1 MRALKKRGYFFVL
14 DAVLALSIL
23 VVGIFLV
30 TSSYIDAPQPTQVE
44 LISEDLLNFLSN
56 TKIKDL
62 NNPYA
67 GIGGEL
73 WVNGSIRDAD
83 NSLLQ
88 QIGEFYATNNLNTA
102 EKFIQNVSK
111 DAVPYQYR
119 FEVWVNSVIL
129 YPKNPS
135 SEHIRSKNST
145 EILLTSKKITF
156 GIVNKTTG
164 NLWGPYR
171 AEVFLWER

>member
-1 MRALKKRGYFFVL
+1 MPLKKRGYFFVL
-14 DAVLALSIL
+14 DAVLALFIL
-23 VVGIFLV
+23 VVGVFLV
-30 TSSYIDAPQPTQVE
+30 TSSYVDVPQPTQVE
-44 LISEDLLNFLSN
+44 LLSEDLLNFLSN

-73 WVNGSIRDAD
+73 WVNGSIKDAD

-88 QIGEFYATNNLNTA
+88 QISEFYVANNLNTA

-111 DAVPYQYR
+111 DVVPSQFRY
-119 FEVWVNSVIL
+119 EVWINGAVL
-129 YPKNPS
+129 YPKNPTN
-135 SEHIRSKNST
+135 EHIKSRNST

-156 GIVNKTTG
+156 GIINKTTS
-164 NLWGPYR
+164 NLWGPYK